1 MRLFG
6 TLGGRIRRI
15 GDSMNGQPKPT
26 RQELLMRKGLEDTRL
41 SNRALGL
48 LCRAL
53 TRYGPVF
60 SWAEVQLAGTDTRI
74 DVILGLQELEQRGY
88 LRDFGGWGE
97 FEVVLGESKPPS
109 AK

>member
-1 MRLFG
+1 
-6 TLGGRIRRI
+6 
-15 GDSMNGQPKPT
+15 MNGQPKPT
-26 RQELLMRKGLEDTRL
+26 RQELLMRKGLEDPCL

-74 DVILGLQELEQRGY
+74 DVILGLQELEWLSGRIFKGSAHLFAERGMAPN
-88 LRDFGGWGE
+88 LLT
-97 FEVVLGESKPPS
+97 V
-109 AK
+109 